1 MAVKHYPNVCQSK
14 HYHLIIYRLVN
25 IYGSEQVYS
34 FLCVCWERSPTV
46 AEFRTLLPCGIVT
59 QSIGFSGIFT
69 FVAGETDF
77 PQWSKFSPALR
88 VVLSGR

>member
-69 FVAGETDF
+69 
-77 PQWSKFSPALR
+77 
-88 VVLSGR
+88 LSQERQTSLNGASSLQPSGLF